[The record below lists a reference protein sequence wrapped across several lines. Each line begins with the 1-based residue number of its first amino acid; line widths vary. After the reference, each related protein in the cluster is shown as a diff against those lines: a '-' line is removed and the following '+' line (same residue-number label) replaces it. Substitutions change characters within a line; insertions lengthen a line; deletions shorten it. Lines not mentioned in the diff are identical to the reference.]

1 MVERYHLV
9 LAAWA
14 VGAGLLLAATTRF
27 APSFVQRRLVALA
40 GLTGAVLGAWN
51 DPRRWPWLVAA
62 ALVVAWSDDPTR
74 PHPLEEWAA
83 PLAVVSLVGVWSS
96 VPDTEPA
103 LAAGAVLRAAGSAGS
118 AGSADVALGLE
129 VPGLHNLRNATGAYL
144 AATAGLGVSPEA
156 ARAGLA
162 GFSGVRR
169 RFEARG
175 HAGGVRVVDDYAHN
189 PAKVAAVV
197 STAAGLIGDGRLVA
211 VFQPHLYSRTRDFAD
226 AFGQALAA
234 ADVGVVLPVYAARED
249 PVPGVTGALVARA
262 ALAAGVTPLA
272 G

>member
-83 PLAVVSLVGVWSS
+83 PLAVVSLVGVWAS
-96 VPDTEPA
+96 VPDTEPVPPPPVN
-103 LAAGAVLRAAGSAGS
+103 LAPGGDRR
-118 AGSADVALGLE
+118 
-129 VPGLHNLRNATGAYL
+129 VP
-144 AATAGLGVSPEA
+144 
-156 ARAGLA
+156 
-162 GFSGVRR
+162 
-169 RFEARG
+169 
-175 HAGGVRVVDDYAHN
+175 
-189 PAKVAAVV
+189 
-197 STAAGLIGDGRLVA
+197 
-211 VFQPHLYSRTRDFAD
+211 
-226 AFGQALAA
+226 
-234 ADVGVVLPVYAARED
+234 
-249 PVPGVTGALVARA
+249 
-262 ALAAGVTPLA
+262 
-272 G
+272 

>member
-83 PLAVVSLVGVWSS
+83 PLAVVSLVGVWAS

-103 LAAGAVLRAAGSAGS
+103 LAAGAVLAPLALALAVTRRPVGPAGT
-118 AGSADVALGLE
+118 VALG
-129 VPGLHNLRNATGAYL
+129 
-144 AATAGLGVSPEA
+144 
-156 ARAGLA
+156 
-162 GFSGVRR
+162 
-169 RFEARG
+169 
-175 HAGGVRVVDDYAHN
+175 
-189 PAKVAAVV
+189 
-197 STAAGLIGDGRLVA
+197 
-211 VFQPHLYSRTRDFAD
+211 
-226 AFGQALAA
+226 
-234 ADVGVVLPVYAARED
+234 
-249 PVPGVTGALVARA
+249 
-262 ALAAGVTPLA
+262 
-272 G
+272 